1 MSLSKTIYIILSAI
15 LILSLPFFV
24 NGLDWSAGYLLPL
37 SLLAMTAIFALAA
50 INFQNIFLFIIFI
63 MPAIFYFNYLK
74 INILNYLP
82 FLNDYTFYL
91 NPASVIYLII
101 ILFGLLTLL
110 EKRRDLKSLPLKYIM
125 LAAIMLAGASML
137 WSADLQTSLIELI
150 YLIVPFAMYL
160 IAYFYFSNQTAFMK
174 LFLVSILS
182 SIIPLIVAIFQLA
195 SGGYFYESDS
205 SLGRLTGG
213 LDHPNTLG
221 LFLFL
226 ITGLLI
232 SLYLAKADR
241 GFKNNKLIF
250 FYLAGLLF
258 FFTLTYSRT
267 SWLCLAVFIILL
279 IFLERKIIWLLL
291 ASLPLTA
298 IIFLAFENIKYRV
311 LEIFDNALFSSM
323 TARLNIWRVSLE
335 QILVKPFFG
344 HGVGAAESIIEN
356 TKPWQGGVS
365 LPHNDYLLQTLELGL
380 AGLAI
385 FLIYT
390 FGAIYY
396 AFLTFKSLADK
407 KTVINL
413 YGHVF
418 ILNFKVLTFG
428 LLAILIALLP
438 ATIFESLSQ
447 KIILQIIIWSLLGG
461 LFGLCHCER
470 PEGAKSIATRD
481 LA

>member
-1 MSLSKTIYIILSAI
+1 LPISVFIIAIIL
-15 LILSLPFFV
+15 
-24 NGLDWSAGYLLPL
+24 
-37 SLLAMTAIFALAA
+37 ALAA
-50 INFQNIFLFIIFI
+50 VNFQYTILFLIFI
-63 MPAIFYFNYLK
+63 LPAIYHFNYLK
-74 INILNYLP
+74 INIFNYLP

-91 NPASVIYLII
+91 NPAAIIYLLII
-101 ILFGLLTLL
+101 ILGLLTLL
-110 EKRRDLKSLPLKYIM
+110 EKRRDLKFLPLKYIM
-125 LAAIMLAGASML
+125 AAAVILAGASIF
-137 WSADLQTSLIELI
+137 WSADREIGLIELI

-160 IAYFYFSNQTAFMK
+160 IAYFYFSDQTSFIK

-195 SGGYFYESDS
+195 SKNYFYEPDS
-205 SLGRLTGG
+205 SLGRLIGT

-226 ITGLLI
+226 IMGLLI
-232 SLYLAKADR
+232 SFYLAKADR
-241 GFKNNKLIF
+241 SLKNNKLIF
-250 FYLAGLLF
+250 FYSAVLLF

-267 SWLCLAVFIILL
+267 SWLCFAVFIILL

-291 ASLPLTA
+291 TSLPLAA
-298 IIFLAFENIKYRV
+298 IIYLTFKNIRDRV
-311 LEIFDNALFSSM
+311 LEIFDNAIFSSL
-323 TARLNIWRVSLE
+323 TARLDIWRVSLE
-335 QILVKPFFG
+335 QIFIKPFFG
-344 HGVGAAESIIEN
+344 HGVGAAESVIE
-356 TKPWQGGVS
+356 KAKSWQGGIS

-396 AFLTFKSLADK
+396 VFKTFKDLADK

-413 YGHVF
+413 YGHVL
-418 ILNFKVLTFG
+418 ILNFKIISFG

-447 KIILQIIIWSLLGG
+447 KIILQIIIWSLLGSLLSLPG
-461 LFGLCHCER
+461 NASDRSNL
-470 PEGAKSIATRD
+470 TNNNY
-481 LA
+481 